1 MKTFNISKN
10 KGLLT
15 EHLKYNHNLIADVEN
30 FLLSDSQPLN
40 NRIWFPLQKIQ
51 RRKSVQ
57 WYDHLFHTQSL

>member
-1 MKTFNISKN
+1 MHLLQLQPVSQLLAMKTFNISKN

-40 NRIWFPLQKIQ
+40 NRI
-51 RRKSVQ
+51 
-57 WYDHLFHTQSL
+57 